1 MNLHGYVDIVQEI
14 INKGVNVNVK
24 DDNSFF
30 FFFFFFFAFSMRR
43 QPYGVILY
51 YAWQSISSSLFLL
64 HISLIV

>member
-30 FFFFFFFAFSMRR
+30 FFFFFFLHLACGDNHMESFCTMHGN
-43 QPYGVILY
+43 Q
-51 YAWQSISSSLFLL
+51 FLL
-64 HISLIV
+64 HFFCYIYH